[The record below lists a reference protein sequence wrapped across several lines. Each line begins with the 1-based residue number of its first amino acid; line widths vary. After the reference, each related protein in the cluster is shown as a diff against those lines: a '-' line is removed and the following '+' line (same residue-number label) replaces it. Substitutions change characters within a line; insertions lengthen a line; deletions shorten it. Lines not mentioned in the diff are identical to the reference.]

1 MEKEL
6 KVFKNPEFGQIRVI
20 EQNKGLWFIVADVCR
35 ILEIGNPSDAVSRLD
50 SDERTLVSIEGA
62 SNGKPVNAVNESGL
76 YTLVL
81 SSRKPEAKKFKRWIT
96 HEVIP
101 SIRKYGAYLT
111 PETLEAAI
119 LNPDTMIYLC
129 TTLKEEQER
138 NKGLQETNA
147 VLAKEANAMRPKAE
161 YFDELVE
168 RNLLTSIRETAKE
181 FSIKEK
187 AFVQFLIEKQYL
199 YRDKKG
205 RLMPYA
211 QYVDK
216 GLFAIKECFNRA
228 TEWSGTQTLIT
239 PKGRETFRLL
249 CLKRT

>member
-1 MEKEL
+1 M
-6 KVFKNPEFGQIRVI
+6 
-20 EQNKGLWFIVADVCR
+20 
-35 ILEIGNPSDAVSRLD
+35 D

-129 TTLKEEQER
+129 TTLKKEQE
-138 NKGLQETNA
+138 
-147 VLAKEANAMRPKAE
+147 
-161 YFDELVE
+161 
-168 RNLLTSIRETAKE
+168 IRDY
-181 FSIKEK
+181 
-187 AFVQFLIEKQYL
+187 KQQMQCW
-199 YRDKKG
+199 R
-205 RLMPYA
+205 
-211 QYVDK
+211 
-216 GLFAIKECFNRA
+216 
-228 TEWSGTQTLIT
+228 
-239 PKGRETFRLL
+239 
-249 CLKRT
+249 KRQMQ